1 MTDSSRGQSETVGIV
16 LLTAVI
22 VVMVS
27 VLGAGV
33 LSSGP
38 QPTAEPLVDLDID
51 ITNTTVLITH
61 NGGDTIDGRAF
72 DVSIR
77 NETASQRYESAV
89 TGPFE
94 PTDTVRLS
102 HSYTGTVTV
111 LAVAVDSNTVL
122 GRESRT
128 VATDPTPTTDTAT
141 ATPAPETETPATE
154 TATPAPEPPA
164 IDSATLPG
172 TPIDDTEANNNVER
186 TLTLTFDTEMDQT
199 VAPSIELDG
208 VTESSATAVT
218 ADGTWTTAKTYEVP
232 VRFADNDVDET
243 VDAKVSEA
251 QDADGTEMSPQT
263 ALSFVL
269 DSRSP
274 GEVNN
279 VVVEPDAITKAN
291 QNAVDVTITNPD
303 SLDGDETARVTLTD
317 QTGNDITRSATID
330 PATDETTLTFDTSSL
345 ADGTVTPTAVVE
357 DDVGNRGDSVTNDQT
372 PKDTTAPVVDSVT
385 ATETGSRTF
394 TVTLEATEQTSMQ
407 ASDVTLG
414 VSGPGTVENVEQVNL
429 DNSGS
434 SFTYKVRYTVSQPG
448 EYTVTLSKLTDAYG
462 NDGATGQTATV
473 ALGDAADFI
482 RYTGDADTFG
492 SDGSGVAL
500 SIENTASTAVSVRNV
515 TVSTDAASTLFESGS
530 GSTQTDHEIRV
541 VGASTG
547 VWDTNK
553 ERNAGKD
560 GYQIGSTAVLS
571 DAATVSGTSTAEVT
585 MYEFLTSGKGNSG
598 KPVDMAGEEITITLG
613 FSDGSELTF
622 TVTP

>member
-208 VTESSATAVT
+208 VTESSATVVT

-571 DAATVSGTSTAEVT
+571 DAATVSGPSTAEVT